1 MLELFKHLNRISGVS
16 ADECGLGCMQADLQ
30 QVASLVDLLDVFV
43 GKNAAGPLQLALALS
58 GSSWDDSF
66 MQTGRKEDVKH

>member
-1 MLELFKHLNRISGVS
+1 MH
-16 ADECGLGCMQADLQ
+16 ADLQ

-43 GKNAAGPLQLALALS
+43 GKNAASPLQLALALS

-66 MQTGRKEDVKH
+66 MQTGQKGTGRENTTEKDVLSDDSA